1 MTTDKNVFSSA
12 VPTLT
17 AADLVD
23 SDLFVVGDNSSQ
35 SLAKM
40 FPPALREAIGM
51 TAAQEAKLAAIA
63 AGATVGGGI
72 SVENSGSRLGSVGTV
87 IELNFAARL
96 TATRSGNKVTITG
109 ADFGPVI
116 EIHTSQNSY
125 DNASSTDG
133 KVHLLAI

>member
-1 MTTDKNVFSSA
+1 MTTDKNVFSNA

-17 AADLVD
+17 AGQLVD
-23 SDLFVVGDNSSQ
+23 TDPFVVGDNSSQ

-51 TAAQEAKLAAIA
+51 TSTQEAKLAAIEED
-63 AGATVGGGI
+63 ATEGGGI
-72 SVENSGSRLGSVGTV
+72 SVENSGTQLGSLLTV

-96 TATRSGNKVTITG
+96 TATRSGNKVTIVG

-116 EIHTSQNSY
+116 EIHTTQNSY
-125 DNASSTDG
+125 NNASSTDG

>member
-23 SDLFVVGDNSSQ
+23 SDPFVVGDNSSQ
-35 SLAKM
+35 SLAKI

-51 TAAQEAKLAAIA
+51 TVAQEAKLAAVA

-72 SVENSGSRLGSVGTV
+72 SVENSGTQLGSLLTV

-116 EIHTSQNSY
+116 EIHTITN
-125 DNASSTDG
+125 
-133 KVHLLAI
+133 LLR